1 MKASVSRLGTA
12 VHNFGL
18 RALHKRGREA
28 GAGKDSNLGVGVGVT
43 WLSQLM
49 GWTDNSSGYESL
61 CTANCSGHGE
71 CMNGTCFCEVSH
83 PLLLFTATA
92 PPLLSLSLSP
102 LVLFLKNSK
111 KKTYLKCPLKEKK
124 KITKSDNNPRDE
136 IDKKK
141 MRSIISDLKCDLGPV
156 RRCSMFGT
164 QRGLPRRFR
173 QCFPSGS
180 SDVADS
186 AVYLHSR

>member
-92 PPLLSLSLSP
+92 PPSLSLSLTSGI
-102 LVLFLKNSK
+102 VSEKFK
-111 KKTYLKCPLKEKK
+111 KKNISKMSPKRKEK
-124 KITKSDNNPRDE
+124 NNE
-136 IDKKK
+136 K
-141 MRSIISDLKCDLGPV
+141 
-156 RRCSMFGT
+156 
-164 QRGLPRRFR
+164 
-173 QCFPSGS
+173 
-180 SDVADS
+180 
-186 AVYLHSR
+186 